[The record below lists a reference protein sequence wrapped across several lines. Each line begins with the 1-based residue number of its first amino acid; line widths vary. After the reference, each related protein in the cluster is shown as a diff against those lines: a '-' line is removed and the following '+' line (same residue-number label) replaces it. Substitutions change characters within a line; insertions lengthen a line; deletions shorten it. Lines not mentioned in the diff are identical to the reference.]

1 MMLNF
6 TVPGPPQGKARART
20 VFNPHTGQT
29 HSYTPDSTV
38 LYENL
43 VKYSFLEQCG
53 RKKFEKDTPV
63 YVSMLARYPIPKS
76 ASKKRTSQMISG
88 TIRPTKKPDI
98 DNISKCILD
107 ALNTIAYHDDSQVV
121 ELVIKK
127 VYSSEPGVSVYMRD

>member
-1 MMLNF
+1 MILKF

-20 VFNPHTGQT
+20 VANPRTGNA
-29 HSYTPDSTV
+29 HSYTPEKTA

-43 VKYSFLEQCG
+43 VKVCFLEQCG